1 MCPTA
6 AVAVDG
12 EAVRIVDDAC
22 IRCGQCVPA
31 CPHDAVKV
39 SGQIG
44 KALAVAAAGDGI
56 LTLCPEAA
64 AHFYPVTPEQVV
76 NACYAAGYRAVYR
89 GIIGDELVA
98 AEYQRLWD
106 EENWGTMIRSTDP
119 AVAETIRSE
128 YPELVPYL
136 APVAIPAVAEARYLR
151 ARYGPETGIVYAGIS
166 PPINDPDFA
175 AAITFEDLGLIFRL
189 RGVDPL
195 AQPDYFLRVPEE
207 RRRHLSTA
215 GGLPLKL
222 LQEARHTSSRF
233 LKARGLEAIPALS
246 HAIAETRIDLGFV
259 DLLSYEGMLDHPL
272 SGPPEELFWRRQLV
286 ASTEPPR
293 SDTPVVDQT
302 VVMSVGATFDIRRRP
317 ARPDAGAVAGLLE
330 AIGTGPNGRPWD
342 CGACGFPTCARFA
355 DAAALGRATLRQC
368 VPFQERRAEQAAEE
382 AATDAL
388 TQLATVRV
396 LRDRLSYEVERSKR
410 SAEGFAVLFIDLDRF
425 KEVNDVHGHEAGND
439 VLRAVAEEIRGAVR
453 ASDLAARYGGD
464 EFVVLLTRTDMAG
477 AGRVAEAIRAG
488 IEGVGRRLGHPAG
501 FVTASIGLAEFD
513 PGDPDTGDLL
523 VTADR
528 ALYFAKSKGRN
539 VVADNP
545 EDQTN
550 TETVNIE
557 AGQT

>member
-151 ARYGPETGIVYAGIS
+151 ARYGPEVGIVYAGIS
-166 PPINDPDFA
+166 PPINDPEFA
-175 AAITFEDLGLIFRL
+175 AAVTFEDLGLIFRL